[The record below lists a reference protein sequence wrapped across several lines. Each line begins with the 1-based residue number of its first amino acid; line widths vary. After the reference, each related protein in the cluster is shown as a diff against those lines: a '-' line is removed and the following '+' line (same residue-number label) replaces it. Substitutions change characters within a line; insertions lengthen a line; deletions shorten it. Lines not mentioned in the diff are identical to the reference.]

1 MPRPTLKIVA
11 SQRDALYEQVRN
23 HFGALNDI
31 WIAMEDNKD
40 FATAERLALEFA
52 EDFRLM
58 QDLGWDADDPRDT
71 VELTMPPYDL
81 IEVARRLREEAQGG
95 LSDADNERQSTEE
108 FDRSV
113 ENFEA
118 ARDAC
123 DEILDVLGV
132 VREGRPRVRRA

>member
-1 MPRPTLKIVA
+1 MPHPTLKIVA

-23 HFGALNDI
+23 HLGALNDI
-31 WIAMEDNKD
+31 WIAMEGNKD

-58 QDLGWDADDPRDT
+58 QDLGWDAEDPRDT

-95 LSDADNERQSTEE
+95 LSDADKERQSTEE

-113 ENFEA
+113 E
-118 ARDAC
+118 
-123 DEILDVLGV
+123 
-132 VREGRPRVRRA
+132 

>member
-1 MPRPTLKIVA
+1 
-11 SQRDALYEQVRN
+11 
-23 HFGALNDI
+23 
-31 WIAMEDNKD
+31 
-40 FATAERLALEFA
+40 
-52 EDFRLM
+52 M

-71 VELTMPPYDL
+71 VELTIPPHDL

-95 LSDADNERQSTEE
+95 LSDADKERQSTEE

-113 ENFEA
+113 ENFKA
-118 ARDAC
+118 ALDAC

>member
-1 MPRPTLKIVA
+1 
-11 SQRDALYEQVRN
+11 
-23 HFGALNDI
+23 
-31 WIAMEDNKD
+31 
-40 FATAERLALEFA
+40 
-52 EDFRLM
+52 
-58 QDLGWDADDPRDT
+58 
-71 VELTMPPYDL
+71 L

-95 LSDADNERQSTEE
+95 LADSDEDRQSKEE

-113 ENFEA
+113 QNFEA